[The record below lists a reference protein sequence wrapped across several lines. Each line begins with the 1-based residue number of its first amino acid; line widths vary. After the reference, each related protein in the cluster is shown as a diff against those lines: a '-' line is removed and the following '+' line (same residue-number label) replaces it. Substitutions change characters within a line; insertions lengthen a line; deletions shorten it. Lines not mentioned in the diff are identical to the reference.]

1 MSLHKHLLP
10 SPKAYYTRQG
20 LAFKERR
27 GKWRTTRCEFHG
39 GSDSMRV
46 NLKTGAF
53 VCMAG
58 CGARGG
64 DVIAYHMAAHGLDFV
79 RAAKDLGAWTSGR
92 PARPAP
98 FTAQQGLEVLADEA
112 LLIAILASD
121 MAQGQPL
128 APPDLQRLMQAV
140 GRIRYVAEVCHG

>member
-10 SPKAYYTRQG
+10 SPEAYYTRQG

-46 NLKTGAF
+46 NLETGAF

-64 DVIAYHMAAHGLDFV
+64 DRLPHGPS
-79 RAAKDLGAWTSGR
+79 W
-92 PARPAP
+92 P
-98 FTAQQGLEVLADEA
+98 GLCASCTLAGFG
-112 LLIAILASD
+112 I
-121 MAQGQPL
+121 
-128 APPDLQRLMQAV
+128 
-140 GRIRYVAEVCHG
+140 